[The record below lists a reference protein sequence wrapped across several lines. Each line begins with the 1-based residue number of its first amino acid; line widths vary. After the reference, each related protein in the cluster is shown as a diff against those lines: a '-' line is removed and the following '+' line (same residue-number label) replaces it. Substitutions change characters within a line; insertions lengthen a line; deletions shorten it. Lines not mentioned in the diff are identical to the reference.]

1 MTRWTHGLIN
11 RLVIVCDIIMALLAA
26 VVAHL
31 HWSFL
36 SWSQIGILWIIGI
49 FSFVQILQF
58 GRAYRVEHYSRV
70 RRQVGHVIFGGIPAG
85 VVVGVCY
92 YAMIPPGYTNLK
104 VLVGW
109 GVTTIIALLFGRL
122 VLVRLGMIQV
132 KRHAVLRRNVV
143 VLGERTRARDLVDR
157 YEQEE
162 GAGGLLSFV
171 GLFTDEP
178 QSTLDTGHPVSPVTG
193 KPYPREQH
201 GVAALLD
208 YARNAQVDMVVI
220 TKSWTDPAAI
230 SALVG
235 ELHQIATDVVV
246 ELDPHS
252 FSLNYA
258 HLTMLAGEPAL
269 QVQQQPFKGSLGLL
283 KAVEDY
289 VVASI
294 GLILTSPILLAAAIA
309 IKLESP
315 GPVLFKQP
323 RVGRNNKV
331 FDVFKLR
338 TMTVD
343 PNDDGS
349 AGTRRDS
356 PRITRIGRFL
366 RSTSIDELP
375 QLLNVLKGDMSVVGP
390 RPHVPNMLVSPNV
403 VYEAIQHYVS
413 RYRVKPGITGWAQ
426 INGSRGPVLSV
437 EKAERRLA
445 LDLYYI
451 ENWSIWLDFRIMVLT
466 VTKGM
471 AGPSVF

>member
-11 RLVIVCDIIMALLAA
+11 RLVILSDIVMTLLAA
-26 VVAHL
+26 ILAHL
-31 HWSFL
+31 HWEFL
-36 SWSQIGILWIIGI
+36 SWSQMAILWIIGI
-49 FSFVQILQF
+49 FSFVQILLF

-70 RRQVGHVIFGGIPAG
+70 RRQVGHIIVGGVPAG
-85 VVVGVCY
+85 AVVAVCY
-92 YAMIPPGYTNLK
+92 YAMIPHDSTNLSA
-104 VLVGW
+104 LAGW
-109 GVTTIIALLFGRL
+109 GVISALALLFDRL
-122 VLVRLGMIQV
+122 ALVRLGMVLV
-132 KRHAVLRRNVV
+132 KRHAVLRRSVA
-143 VLGERTRARDLVDR
+143 VLGERARARDLVDR
-157 YEQEE
+157 YEGEE
-162 GAGGLLSFV
+162 GANGLLSFV
-171 GLFTDEP
+171 GIFTDDAEP
-178 QSTLDTGHPVSPVTG
+178 ADDAGSAISPVTR
-193 KPYPREQH
+193 KPYPPEQR
-201 GVAALLD
+201 GIEALLE

-220 TKSWTDPAAI
+220 TKGWGNPAAI
-230 SALVG
+230 SAMVN

-283 KAVEDY
+283 KTLEDY
-289 VVASI
+289 VVATI
-294 GLILTSPILLAAAIA
+294 GLVLTSPILLAAAIA

-315 GPVLFKQP
+315 GPVLFTQP

-331 FDVFKLR
+331 FQVFKLR

-343 PNDDGS
+343 PNDDGA

-356 PRITRIGRFL
+356 PRITRIGRIL

-375 QLLNVLKGDMSVVGP
+375 QLLNVLKGDMSIVGP

-426 INGSRGPVLSV
+426 VNGSRGPVQSV

-451 ENWSIWLDFRIMVLT
+451 ENWSIWLDIRIMVLT
-466 VTKGM
+466 ITKGM

>member
-11 RLVIVCDIIMALLAA
+11 RLVILCDILITLLAA

-31 HWSFL
+31 HWDFL
-36 SWSQIGILWIIGI
+36 SWSQMAILWIIGI
-49 FSFVQILQF
+49 FSFVQVLLF

-70 RRQVGHVIFGGIPAG
+70 RRQMGHILVGGIPSGA
-85 VVVGVCY
+85 VVAVCY
-92 YAMIPPGYTNLK
+92 YAMIPPGSTDLK
-104 VLVGW
+104 ALLGW
-109 GVTTIIALLFGRL
+109 GVTTAIALLFGRL
-122 VLVRLGMIQV
+122 VLVRLGMILV
-132 KRHAVLRRNVV
+132 TRNAVLRRSVA
-143 VLGERTRARDLVDR
+143 VLGERARARGLVDR
-157 YEQEE
+157 YEEEE
-162 GAGGLLSFV
+162 GTEGLLSFV
-171 GLFTDEP
+171 GLFTDDP
-178 QSTLDTGHPVSPVTG
+178 QSAADAATTVSPVTG
-193 KPYPREQH
+193 KPYPQERRGIE
-201 GVAALLD
+201 ALLN
-208 YARNAQVDMVVI
+208 YARNAKVDIVVI
-220 TKSWTDPAAI
+220 TKSWSDPTSI
-230 SALVG
+230 SLLAS

-269 QVQQQPFKGSLGLL
+269 QVQQQPFKGSLGVL
-283 KAVEDY
+283 KTVEDY
-289 VVASI
+289 VVATI

-331 FDVFKLR
+331 FEVFKLR

-343 PNDDGS
+343 LSDDGS

-426 INGSRGPVLSV
+426 VNGSRGPIQSV

-451 ENWSIWLDFRIMVLT
+451 ENWSIWLDIRIMMLT
-466 VTKGM
+466 ITKGM

>member
-1 MTRWTHGLIN
+1 M
-11 RLVIVCDIIMALLAA
+11 
-26 VVAHL
+26 AHL
-31 HWSFL
+31 HWNFL
-36 SWSQIGILWIIGI
+36 SWSQISILWIIGI

-58 GRAYRVEHYSRV
+58 GRAYRVEHYSLV
-70 RRQVGHVIFGGIPAG
+70 RRQIGHIIVGGIPAAA
-85 VVVGVCY
+85 VVVVCY
-92 YAMIPPGYTNLK
+92 YALIPTEGTSLRA
-104 VLVGW
+104 LVGW
-109 GVTTIIALLFGRL
+109 SVTTIVALAFGRL
-122 VLVRLGMIQV
+122 VLVRLGMILV
-132 KRHAVLRRNVV
+132 KRHAVLRRNVA
-143 VLGERTRARDLVDR
+143 VLGERVRARELVDR
-157 YEQEE
+157 YNEQE
-162 GAGGLLSFV
+162 AQGGLLSFV
-171 GLFTDEP
+171 GIFSDNP
-178 QSTLDTGHPVSPVTG
+178 AAPDSGISPVTG
-193 KPYPREQH
+193 KSYPHERGGVRE
-201 GVAALLD
+201 LLD
-208 YARNAQVDMVVI
+208 YARNAPVDMVVI
-220 TKSWTDPAAI
+220 TKSWSDPAAI

-289 VVASI
+289 VVATL
-294 GLILTSPILLAAAIA
+294 GLIVTSPILLAAAIA

-315 GPVLFKQP
+315 GPVLFTQP

-331 FDVFKLR
+331 FQVFKLR

-366 RSTSIDELP
+366 RSSSIDELP
-375 QLLNVLKGDMSVVGP
+375 QLLNVLKGDMSIVGP

-426 INGSRGPVLSV
+426 INGSRGPIQSV

-451 ENWSIWLDFRIMVLT
+451 ENWSIWLDIRIMVLT
-466 VTKGM
+466 ITKGM

>member
-11 RLVIVCDIIMALLAA
+11 RLVILCDIFMSLLAA
-26 VVAHL
+26 LVAHV
-31 HWSFL
+31 HWNFL

-49 FSFVQILQF
+49 LSFVQILQF

-70 RRQVGHVIFGGIPAG
+70 RRQLGHIIVGCVPAG
-85 VVVGVCY
+85 TVVAVCY
-92 YAMIPPGYTNLK
+92 YAMIPADATNLK
-104 VLVGW
+104 ALVGW
-109 GVTTIIALLFGRL
+109 CVVTVIALLFGRL
-122 VLVRLGMIQV
+122 VPVRLGMILV
-132 KRHAVLRRNVV
+132 KRNAVLRRNVA
-143 VLGERTRARDLVDR
+143 VLGERARARDLVDR
-157 YEQEE
+157 YDGEE
-162 GAGGLLSFV
+162 GQSGLVSFV
-171 GLFTDEP
+171 GIFTDDAEP
-178 QSTLDTGHPVSPVTG
+178 AGDANTALSPVTG
-193 KPYPREQH
+193 KRYPQERS
-201 GVAALLD
+201 GIAALLD
-208 YARNAQVDMVVI
+208 YARDARVDMVVI
-220 TKSWTDPAAI
+220 TKPWSDPAAI

-289 VVASI
+289 VVAAI

-331 FDVFKLR
+331 FEVFKLR

-343 PNDDGS
+343 LSDDGS

-356 PRITRIGRFL
+356 PRITRVGRFL

-390 RPHVPNMLVSPNV
+390 RPHVPNMLISPNV
-403 VYEAIQHYVS
+403 VYEAIQHYVA

-451 ENWSIWLDFRIMVLT
+451 ENWSIWLDLRIMVLT

>member
-11 RLVIVCDIIMALLAA
+11 RLVIACDIAMSLLAA
-26 VVAHL
+26 AVAHV
-31 HWSFL
+31 HWDFL
-36 SWSQIGILWIIGI
+36 SWSQVGILWMIGI
-49 FSFVQILQF
+49 FSFVQILLF

-70 RRQVGHVIFGGIPAG
+70 RRQMGHILVGGIPAG
-85 VVVGVCY
+85 AVVAICY
-92 YAMIPPGYTNLK
+92 YAMIPHEATSLK
-104 VLVGW
+104 ALVGW
-109 GVTTIIALLFGRL
+109 GVTTAIALLFGRL
-122 VLVRLGMIQV
+122 VLVRLGMVLV

-143 VLGERTRARDLVDR
+143 VLGERARARDLVDR
-157 YEQEE
+157 YEEEE
-162 GAGGLLSFV
+162 GTSGLLSFV
-171 GLFTDEP
+171 GIFTDDAEP
-178 QSTLDTGHPVSPVTG
+178 AADNAISPTTG
-193 KPYPREQH
+193 KPYPREQR
-201 GVAALLD
+201 GIEALLE
-208 YARNAQVDMVVI
+208 YARNTQVDMVVI
-220 TKSWTDPAAI
+220 TKTWADPAAI
-230 SALVG
+230 SKMVS

-283 KAVEDY
+283 KALEDY
-289 VVASI
+289 VVATI

-356 PRITRIGRFL
+356 PRITRVGRFL
-366 RSTSIDELP
+366 RATSIDELP
-375 QLLNVLKGDMSVVGP
+375 QLLNVLNGDMSVVGP
-390 RPHVPNMLVSPNV
+390 RPHVPNMLVSTNV

-451 ENWSIWLDFRIMVLT
+451 ENWSIWLDIRIMVLT
-466 VTKGM
+466 ITKGM